1 MALKDRTTYDDQ
13 LFTSEERENSGQNSK
28 TKCNC
33 SPFSKRYIIS
43 VLALLGFAN
52 VYALRVNLSV
62 ALVAMVTKTST
73 LNEEGK
79 TVKVQMKF
87 NFITNRAV
95 LVSRKWTTYFPKV
108 FLPKLSGTKVHQDVH
123 PAKAGFCHRKWQG
136 ALLALFGWEK
146 SLQVYHRHSPP
157 HPPSP
162 AVFQA
167 SLIKGHEYNP
177 NSIASHAKWI
187 WFIYVPIIFN
197 KLLKNYTAQYFFQE
211 KPLV

>member
-1 MALKDRTTYDDQ
+1 MNSPANTSEEKMALKDRTTYDDQ

-79 TVKVQMKF
+79 MVKVQMPKF
-87 NFITNRAV
+87 NFITNRGGIP
-95 LVSRKWTTYFPKV
+95 KMNNIFPQSLLAKT
-108 FLPKLSGTKVHQDVH
+108 FRHKSPPKVH
-123 PAKAGFCHRKWQG
+123 PAKAGFCHRK
-136 ALLALFGWEK
+136 
-146 SLQVYHRHSPP
+146 
-157 HPPSP
+157 
-162 AVFQA
+162 
-167 SLIKGHEYNP
+167 
-177 NSIASHAKWI
+177 
-187 WFIYVPIIFN
+187 
-197 KLLKNYTAQYFFQE
+197 
-211 KPLV
+211 

>member
-1 MALKDRTTYDDQ
+1 MNSPANTSEEKMALKDRTTYDDQ

-87 NFITNRAV
+87 NFITNRAGIP
-95 LVSRKWTTYFPKV
+95 KMNNIFPQ
-108 FLPKLSGTKVHQDVH
+108 S
-123 PAKAGFCHRKWQG
+123 
-136 ALLALFGWEK
+136 LLAKTFRHKSPPRCPSSKSWFLSQKVTRSIVSPLERDK
-146 SLQVYHRHSPP
+146 SL
-157 HPPSP
+157 
-162 AVFQA
+162 
-167 SLIKGHEYNP
+167 SL
-177 NSIASHAKWI
+177 S
-187 WFIYVPIIFN
+187 
-197 KLLKNYTAQYFFQE
+197 
-211 KPLV
+211 

>member
-1 MALKDRTTYDDQ
+1 MALRDRTTYDDQ

-87 NFITNRAV
+87 IFITNRAV

-108 FLPKLSGTKVHQDVH
+108 FWPELSGTKVHPKVH

-157 HPPSP
+157 HSPPP
-162 AVFQA
+162 LQFFRLP
-167 SLIKGHEYNP
+167 SLRGMN
-177 NSIASHAKWI
+177 
-187 WFIYVPIIFN
+187 II
-197 KLLKNYTAQYFFQE
+197 LIL
-211 KPLV
+211 

>member
-1 MALKDRTTYDDQ
+1 MNSPANTSEEKMVLKDRTTYDDQ

-79 TVKVQMKF
+79 MVKVQMPKF
-87 NFITNRAV
+87 NFVTNRGGS
-95 LVSRKWTTYFPKV
+95 LKMNIFPQ
-108 FLPKLSGTKVHQDVH
+108 S
-123 PAKAGFCHRKWQG
+123 
-136 ALLALFGWEK
+136 LLAKTPRHKSPPRCPSSKSWFLSQKVTRSIVSPLEQDK
-146 SLQVYHRHSPP
+146 SL
-157 HPPSP
+157 
-162 AVFQA
+162 
-167 SLIKGHEYNP
+167 SL
-177 NSIASHAKWI
+177 S
-187 WFIYVPIIFN
+187 
-197 KLLKNYTAQYFFQE
+197 
-211 KPLV
+211 

>member
-1 MALKDRTTYDDQ
+1 MNSPANTSEEKMVLKDRTTYDDQ

-87 NFITNRAV
+87 NFFYKQSWYPENEQHISPESFGQNSQAQKSTKMSIQQK
-95 LVSRKWTTYFPKV
+95 LVSVTESDKE
-108 FLPKLSGTKVHQDVH
+108 H
-123 PAKAGFCHRKWQG
+123 C
-136 ALLALFGWEK
+136 
-146 SLQVYHRHSPP
+146 
-157 HPPSP
+157 
-162 AVFQA
+162 
-167 SLIKGHEYNP
+167 
-177 NSIASHAKWI
+177 
-187 WFIYVPIIFN
+187 
-197 KLLKNYTAQYFFQE
+197 
-211 KPLV
+211 

>member
-1 MALKDRTTYDDQ
+1 MQHQKVVMTSPANTSEEKMALKDRTTYDDQ

-79 TVKVQMKF
+79 MVKVQMKF

-95 LVSRKWTTYFPKV
+95 LVSRK
-108 FLPKLSGTKVHQDVH
+108 
-123 PAKAGFCHRKWQG
+123 
-136 ALLALFGWEK
+136 
-146 SLQVYHRHSPP
+146 
-157 HPPSP
+157 
-162 AVFQA
+162 
-167 SLIKGHEYNP
+167 
-177 NSIASHAKWI
+177 
-187 WFIYVPIIFN
+187 
-197 KLLKNYTAQYFFQE
+197 
-211 KPLV
+211 

>member
-87 NFITNRAV
+87 NFIYKQSCFGIPKMNNI
-95 LVSRKWTTYFPKV
+95 FPQSL
-108 FLPKLSGTKVHQDVH
+108 F
-123 PAKAGFCHRKWQG
+123 AKT
-136 ALLALFGWEK
+136 L
-146 SLQVYHRHSPP
+146 RHKSPP
-157 HPPSP
+157 RCPSSKSWFLSQKVTRSIVSP
-162 AVFQA
+162 LWMGKKPV
-167 SLIKGHEYNP
+167 SL
-177 NSIASHAKWI
+177 S
-187 WFIYVPIIFN
+187 
-197 KLLKNYTAQYFFQE
+197 
-211 KPLV
+211 